1 MHGGSC
7 LVAMLSVYS
16 VVLEWDFPIIVV
28 GVKSELV
35 VGLILSSGG
44 VKAPNYLWYE
54 ICLY

>member
-1 MHGGSC
+1 
-7 LVAMLSVYS
+7 MLSVYS

-35 VGLILSSGG
+35 VGLILYSGG